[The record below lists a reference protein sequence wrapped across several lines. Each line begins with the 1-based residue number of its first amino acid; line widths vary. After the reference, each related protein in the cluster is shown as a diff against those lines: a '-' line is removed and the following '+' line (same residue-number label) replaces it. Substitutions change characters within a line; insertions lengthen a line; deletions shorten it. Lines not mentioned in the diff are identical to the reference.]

1 MDVVALTDLATSA
14 DTEAPLLAH
23 DLGVTAFEAR
33 QKLAAG
39 LPCVVLF
46 APERGR
52 TLALLDS
59 LRRRGHGALAF
70 DSAAVVAS
78 SAMVAVRRFHL
89 DGDALVLDAAADG
102 PQGAATET
110 RVSFADMIAMVRATH
125 RHSFETHEESK
136 EKRFRPAAAIATGG
150 LVLTKTVKRD
160 IIRTAEERVQVLY
173 IFRRGEIPRL
183 LRETT
188 AQYGGL
194 GVAVRPTRLENFATT
209 LRLLRERAPGVPFD
223 ERLLS
228 VKKFPAPPSEPGAP
242 RVFDPETGGVDLLA
256 HVLAM
261 SLSRSAAAGPGVASP
276 HPG

>member
-110 RVSFADMIAMVRATH
+110 RVSFADIDRDGPRDASPLV
-125 RHSFETHEESK
+125 ETHEESK
-136 EKRFRPAAAIATGG
+136 EKKFRPAAAIATGG

-173 IFRRGEIPRL
+173 IFRRGEPRACSA
-183 LRETT
+183 RRRRSTE
-188 AQYGGL
+188 ASARRCG
-194 GVAVRPTRLENFATT
+194 R
-209 LRLLRERAPGVPFD
+209 RASRTSRRRSGCSAS
-223 ERLLS
+223 EL
-228 VKKFPAPPSEPGAP
+228 PA
-242 RVFDPETGGVDLLA
+242 
-256 HVLAM
+256 
-261 SLSRSAAAGPGVASP
+261 SRSTNASCL
-276 HPG
+276 